1 MTTTTVRIDGL
12 ATDVCLPPAPGTH
25 PTVII
30 RTPYDRRSH
39 RAELR
44 GWAARGFAALAQDV
58 RGRYASNGDW
68 HPYGAHEPED
78 AESTLHWIRA
88 QRWSNGHVVA
98 AGASYAAY
106 CALVTPGAD
115 AVIAAVPALGLAET
129 ARETT
134 GPERL
139 QARVGWWSR
148 HGAGRTLTPRALEHL
163 PVSEILDL
171 PAWPALWHA
180 PRRAVP
186 GARVPLLS
194 VGGSRD
200 PFAEDTVRLWRDW
213 PGPARLLL
221 GPWGHR
227 LTADP
232 APEARPGHRLNLGE
246 LYAGWARAALAGTL
260 AGRTGA
266 VALGGSDHWCH
277 PRPGHPHSFAFG
289 TRLRLLNG
297 ADFVADPHRPVRSD
311 DLNVPDQ
318 GVPDRSLLLS
328 PPLPRPLDLLGPA
341 EVRLDAVA
349 DAPSADWAVRLV
361 TLDPAGRAEPLATG
375 IVRRTEPGPFTVP
388 LGHLARRLRAGTRLR
403 LEVAGHHFPAHAR
416 NPHTGEDPVAATRP
430 VPSHRTVRTRGSALS
445 LPVVRGVQPLDP
457 VQEIQ
462 T

>member
-1 MTTTTVRIDGL
+1 MTITVCIDGL
-12 ATDVCLPPAPGTH
+12 ATDVCLPPEPGTH
-25 PTVII
+25 PTVLV
-30 RTPYDRRSH
+30 RTPYDRRH
-39 RAELR
+39 HHAELH
-44 GWAARGFAALAQDV
+44 GWAARGFAALTQDV
-58 RGRYASNGDW
+58 RGRHASQGDW
-68 HPYGAHEPED
+68 HPYGAHEPKDGET
-78 AESTLHWIRA
+78 TLHWIRA

-129 ARETT
+129 AREPT

-139 QARVGWWSR
+139 QARVGWWSQ
-148 HGAGRTLTPRALEHL
+148 HGARQTRTPKALEHL

-180 PRRAVP
+180 PRRALP

-200 PFAEDTVRLWRDW
+200 PFAEDTIRLWQHW

-227 LTADP
+227 LTAEP

-246 LYAGWARAALAGTL
+246 LYAGWARAALASTL

-266 VALGGSDHWCH
+266 VALGGSDHWCR
-277 PRPGHPHSFAFG
+277 PRPGHPASFAFG

-297 ADFVADPHRPVRSD
+297 ADFVADPHHPVRSD
-311 DLNVPDQ
+311 DLNVPIQ
-318 GVPDRSLLLS
+318 GTPDRCLLLS
-328 PPLPRPLDLLGPA
+328 PPLPRPLDILGPA
-341 EVRLDAVA
+341 EARLDAVA

-361 TLDPAGRAEPLATG
+361 ALDPAGRAEPLATG

-416 NPHTGEDPVAATRP
+416 NPHTSEDPVAATRLL
-430 VPSHRTVRTRGSALS
+430 PSHRTVRTHGSALS
-445 LPVVRGVQPLDP
+445 LPVVRGLHPLDP
-457 VQEIQ
+457 AQEIQ